1 MQRFSKGVLVCKDW
15 GLNQEGQV
23 VLLEQILQGL
33 YTAGMSHLL
42 IYVWSIRSKII
53 SSFDPALMWLGTINS
68 TLIVLTDAMTEP
80 LVISA
85 YQC

>member
-1 MQRFSKGVLVCKDW
+1 M
-15 GLNQEGQV
+15 
-23 VLLEQILQGL
+23 QGL
-33 YTAGMSHLL
+33 GIESRRTSCIARANTTGF
-42 IYVWSIRSKII
+42 IYSWYESLTNLCMEYQIKII
-53 SSFDPALMWLGTINS
+53 SSFDPALMWLGTIHS